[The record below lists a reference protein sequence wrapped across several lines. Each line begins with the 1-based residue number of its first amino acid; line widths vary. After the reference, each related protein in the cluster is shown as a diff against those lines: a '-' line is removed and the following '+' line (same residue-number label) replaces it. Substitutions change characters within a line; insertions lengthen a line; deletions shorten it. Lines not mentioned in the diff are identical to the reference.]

1 MSEYIY
7 GDVDGELIF
16 IKSDAA
22 EQLALLHSGFATW
35 GDAKNSL
42 SAESWTDV
50 VERFADGETDLPAG
64 GEVYDLDAVPG
75 HADGDW
81 PAWPAREMLRD
92 VPQTVREQ
100 YGKVEDTI
108 HSGEYLHFDVSDEGE
123 IVQALQAHGW
133 TCVRDDALVRKAS
146 GH

>member
-1 MSEYIY
+1 
-7 GDVDGELIF
+7 
-16 IKSDAA
+16 
-22 EQLALLHSGFATW
+22 
-35 GDAKNSL
+35 DAKNSL
-42 SAESWTDV
+42 TAESWTDV
-50 VERFADGETDLPAG
+50 VERFADGETDLPAD
-64 GEVYDLDAVPG
+64 GEVFDLDTVPG

-92 VPQTVREQ
+92 VPQSVREQ

-108 HSGEYLHFDVSDEGE
+108 HDGEFLHFDVSDEVD